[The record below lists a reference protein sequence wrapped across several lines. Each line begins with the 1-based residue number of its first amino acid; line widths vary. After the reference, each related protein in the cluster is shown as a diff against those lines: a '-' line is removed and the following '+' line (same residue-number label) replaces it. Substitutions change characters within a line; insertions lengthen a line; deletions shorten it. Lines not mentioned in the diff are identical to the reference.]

1 MNKLF
6 VLILVSTVCYGQQDK
21 VKGKLSSKET
31 ADLTILK
38 IAPANFP
45 DVSVLFKAETRKGE
59 PVWNLTKEKM
69 NVLENEQACK
79 VVLLEPVTKNK
90 PINLGIVIDHSGSM
104 AYDASLFSEDGSPLF
119 KVDDAGDPIYPDGYL
134 PPIDHAKNAVKKFV
148 KSFNIQKDF
157 ISVLGFS
164 EKVDIKLPLTQ
175 NLKKINSTVDKMKAD
190 SRTALY
196 DAMRAGL
203 TQIRNKDG
211 LNVLVVL
218 TDGNDNSSRSK
229 WNKVIKDAQ
238 KDDTPIYIIGLGD
251 VNKDTLNLI
260 AEETHGHF
268 YYTETS
274 NSLDAIYAKISK
286 QLQAFYNL
294 NYISNNFSSID
305 TIREVELSFDIPS
318 IYLNTEPSQFDL
330 PVEVIDRLKK
340 QEELAQQLQQ
350 QQQVNTNTTADK
362 VETES
367 QQTYLLYGGIVILS
381 LLVTGSIVYKFIR
394 KKQDTPS
401 IVRVFPNPSNGIVN
415 IETTSNTGSIQIFNL
430 NGQLQKTIPIQDIQT
445 QIDLIDLTN
454 GNYFAQH
461 SNDGMQSKA
470 VQFIITK

>member
-1 MNKLF
+1 MKIMNKLF

-21 VKGKLSSKET
+21 VKGKLSSKDN

-79 VVLLEPVTKNK
+79 VVLLEPVTQNK

-104 AYDASLFSEDGSPLF
+104 AFDASIFSEDGRPLF
-119 KVDDAGDPIYPDGYL
+119 NVNDAGDPIYPDGYL
-134 PPIDHAKNAVKKFV
+134 PPIEHAKNAVKKFV
-148 KSFNIQKDF
+148 KSFNMQKDF

-229 WNKVIKDAQ
+229 WNKVIKDAK
-238 KDDTPIYIIGLGD
+238 KDETPIYIIGLGD

-260 AEETHGHF
+260 AQETNGHF

-286 QLQAFYNL
+286 QLQAYYNL
-294 NYISNNFSSID
+294 NYTSTNFSSAD
-305 TIREVELSFDIPS
+305 TSREVELSFDIPS
-318 IYLNTEPSQFDL
+318 IFLHTEPSQFDL

-340 QEELAQQLQQ
+340 QEEFAQQQQ
-350 QQQVNTNTTADK
+350 QQQVNTTVDK

-381 LLVTGSIVYKFIR
+381 LLVTGSIVYKFNR

-415 IETTSNTGSIQIFNL
+415 IETSSNNGSIQIFNL

-445 QIDLIDLTN
+445 QIDLMDLTN

-470 VQFIITK
+470 VQFIISK

>member
-1 MNKLF
+1 MKKMNKLF

-21 VKGKLSSKET
+21 VKGKLSSKDT

-104 AYDASLFSEDGSPLF
+104 ALDASLFSEDGMPLF
-119 KVDDAGDPIYPDGYL
+119 YVDDVGNPIYPDGYI
-134 PPIDHAKNAVKKFV
+134 PPIEHAKNAVKKFV

-164 EKVDIKLPLTQ
+164 EKVDIKLKLSQ
-175 NLKKINSTVDKMKAD
+175 DLKKINSTVNKMKAD
-190 SRTALY
+190 ASTALY
-196 DAMRAGL
+196 DAMREGL
-203 TQIRNKDG
+203 SEIRKENG

-229 WNKVIKDAQ
+229 WDQVIKDAQ

-260 AEETHGHF
+260 AQETHGHF

-294 NYISNNFSSID
+294 NYTSTNFTSVD
-305 TIREVELSFDIPS
+305 TSREVELSFDIPS
-318 IYLNTEPSQFDL
+318 IYLNTESSQLEL
-330 PVEVIDRLKK
+330 PNEVIERLKK
-340 QEELAQQLQQ
+340 QEELDRQQ
-350 QQQVNTNTTADK
+350 QEKLNAEN
-362 VETES
+362 VEAET

-381 LLVTGSIVYKFIR
+381 LLVTGSIVYKFKR
-394 KKQDTPS
+394 KKSDSPS
-401 IVRVFPNPSNGIVN
+401 VVRVFPNPSNGIVN
-415 IETTSNTGSIQIFNL
+415 IETTSNSGFIQIFNL

-445 QIDLIDLTN
+445 QIDLMDLTN

-461 SNDGMQSKA
+461 SNNGVQSKA

>member
-1 MNKLF
+1 
-6 VLILVSTVCYGQQDK
+6 
-21 VKGKLSSKET
+21 
-31 ADLTILK
+31 
-38 IAPANFP
+38 
-45 DVSVLFKAETRKGE
+45 
-59 PVWNLTKEKM
+59 M
-69 NVLENEQACK
+69 NVLENEQSCK

-104 AYDASLFSEDGSPLF
+104 AFDASLYSEDGMPLF
-119 KVDDAGDPIYPDGYL
+119 YVDDDGNPIYPEGYI
-134 PPIDHAKNAVKKFV
+134 PPIEHAKNAVMKFV

-157 ISVLGFS
+157 ICVLGFS
-164 EKVDIKLPLTQ
+164 EKVDIKLKLSQ
-175 NLKKINSTVDKMKAD
+175 NLKKINSTVNKMQAD
-190 SRTALY
+190 SSTALY
-196 DAMRAGL
+196 DAMREGL
-203 TQIRNKDG
+203 SEIRKEDG

-229 WNKVIKDAQ
+229 WDQVIKDAQ

-260 AEETHGHF
+260 AQETHGHF

-294 NYISNNFSSID
+294 NYTSTNFSSVD
-305 TIREVELSFDIPS
+305 TSREVELSFDIPS
-318 IYLNTEPSQFDL
+318 IYLNTESSQLEL
-330 PVEVIDRLKK
+330 PNEVIERLKK
-340 QEELAQQLQQ
+340 QETITQQ
-350 QQQVNTNTTADK
+350 QEKLIEDE
-362 VETES
+362 VEAET

-381 LLVTGSIVYKFIR
+381 LLVTGSIVYKFKR

-415 IETTSNTGSIQIFNL
+415 IETTCNTGSIQIFNL
-430 NGQLQKTIPIQDIQT
+430 NGQVQKTILIQDIQT
-445 QIDLIDLTN
+445 QIDLMDLTN

-461 SNDGMQSKA
+461 SNNGMQSKA
-470 VQFIITK
+470 VQFILAK

>member
-21 VKGKLSSKET
+21 VKGKLSSKDT

-45 DVSVLFKAETRKGE
+45 EVSVLFKAETRKGE

-104 AYDASLFSEDGSPLF
+104 AFDASLYSEDGMPLF
-119 KVDDAGDPIYPDGYL
+119 YVDDIGNPIYPDGYL
-134 PPIDHAKNAVKKFV
+134 PPIEHAKNAVKKFV
-148 KSFNIQKDF
+148 NSFNIQKDF

-164 EKVDIKLPLTQ
+164 EKVDIKLKLSQ
-175 NLKKINSTVDKMKAD
+175 DLKKINSTVNKMHAD
-190 SRTALY
+190 SSTALY
-196 DAMRAGL
+196 DAMREGL
-203 TQIRNKDG
+203 SEIRKEDG

-229 WNKVIKDAQ
+229 WNQVIKDAQ

-260 AEETHGHF
+260 AQETHGHF
-268 YYTETS
+268 YYIETS

-294 NYISNNFSSID
+294 NYTSTNFSSVD
-305 TIREVELSFDIPS
+305 TSREVELSFDIPS
-318 IYLNTEPSQFDL
+318 IYLNTEPSQLEL
-330 PVEVIDRLKK
+330 PNEVIERLKK
-340 QEELAQQLQQ
+340 QETLAQLQEKLI
-350 QQQVNTNTTADK
+350 ADE
-362 VETES
+362 VELES

-381 LLVTGSIVYKFIR
+381 LLVSGSIVYKFKR
-394 KKQDTPS
+394 EKQNTPS
-401 IVRVFPNPSNGIVN
+401 IVRVFPNPSNGIIN
-415 IETTSNTGSIQIFNL
+415 IETTSNNGSIQIFNL
-430 NGQLQKTIPIQDIQT
+430 NGQVQKIIPIQDIQT
-445 QIDLIDLTN
+445 QIDLMDLTN

-461 SNDGMQSKA
+461 SNNGVQSKA
-470 VQFIITK
+470 VQFILAK